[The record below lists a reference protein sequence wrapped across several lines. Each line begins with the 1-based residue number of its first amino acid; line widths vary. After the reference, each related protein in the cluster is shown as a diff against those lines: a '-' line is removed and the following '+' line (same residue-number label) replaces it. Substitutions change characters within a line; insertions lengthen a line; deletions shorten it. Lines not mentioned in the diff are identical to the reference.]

1 MHNSLNSLPNYYA
14 QLPFSLA
21 YFNEFAGEFG
31 QIFHRG
37 KGKQLEFVRQVEKM
51 MILDDNNNIGL
62 NYIGVEAI
70 FRDWKLYTKNKE
82 LENVY

>member
-1 MHNSLNSLPNYYA
+1 MIA
-14 QLPFSLA
+14 FSLA

-70 FRDWKLYTKNKE
+70 FHEWKLYSKKKDF
-82 LENVY
+82 